1 VVKPVALFATKG
13 LVKWNGTWV
22 TEEEEEERGLINAE

>member
-1 VVKPVALFATKG
+1 VVKPVALFATTKG

-22 TEEEEEERGLINAE
+22 TEEEEERGLINAE